1 MDLSKDITK
10 DDILSRCFDL
20 QWMRGKG
27 MPASFKNN
35 KLTTGFKRWA
45 LNTFTPT
52 KQLNGHN
59 ATGWLSDILA
69 VNGFDERMQYGG
81 QDREF
86 GERLRT
92 MEFMVCRYVTLPYT
106 PFGSC
111 KGV

>member
-1 MDLSKDITK
+1 
-10 DDILSRCFDL
+10 
-20 QWMRGKG
+20 

-35 KLTTGFKRWA
+35 KLTATGFKRWA

-52 KQLNGHN
+52 KASWNGHN
-59 ATGWLSDILA
+59 ASGWLSDILA

-86 GERLRT
+86 GELWNSW
-92 MEFMVCRYVTLPYT
+92 YADTLLYRMP

-111 KGV
+111 KRV